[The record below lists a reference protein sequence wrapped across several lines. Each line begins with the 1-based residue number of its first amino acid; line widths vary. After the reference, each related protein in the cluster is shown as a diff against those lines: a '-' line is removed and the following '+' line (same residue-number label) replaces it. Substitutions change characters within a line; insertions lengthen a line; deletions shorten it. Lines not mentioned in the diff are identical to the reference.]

1 MLDYKFYNI
10 NPLGN
15 IEQDCVCRAISLA
28 TEIPYKK
35 IEKKLELI
43 GKIFEC
49 EALCVCCYH
58 HLLEKVFGLKQK
70 FANAKTVR
78 EISKEFSNKR
88 LLIRI
93 DGHLTCSL
101 YGTIYDIW
109 DCSKEKADIFWI
121 VE

>member
-10 NPLGN
+10 NPLGD
-15 IEQDCVCRAISLA
+15 IEQDCVCRAISLC
-28 TEIPYKK
+28 TEIPYKV
-35 IEKKLELI
+35 IEQKLELV
-43 GKIFEC
+43 GKLFEC
-49 EALCVCCYH
+49 EALCVCCYKF
-58 HLLEKVFGLKQK
+58 LLENVFGLRQK
-70 FANAKTVR
+70 NANGKKVKD
-78 EISKEFSNKR
+78 ISKEFSDKR
-88 LLIRI
+88 LIIRI